1 MWYIIIVMIGHEIRC
16 LNGRYADLS
25 LKTMSQQNWKIQI
38 GQQKQKRTKV
48 KYTYLLTLFREWN
61 ARKFTI

>member
-25 LKTMSQQNWKIQI
+25 LKTMSQQNRKTQI
-38 GQQKQKRTKV
+38 GQQQ
-48 KYTYLLTLFREWN
+48 
-61 ARKFTI
+61 